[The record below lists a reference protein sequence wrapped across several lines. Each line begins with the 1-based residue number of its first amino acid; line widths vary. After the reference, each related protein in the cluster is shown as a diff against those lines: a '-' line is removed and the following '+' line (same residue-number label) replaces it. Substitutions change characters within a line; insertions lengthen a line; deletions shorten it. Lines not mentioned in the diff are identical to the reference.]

1 MHIHYWI
8 DVIIEEIHQTLH
20 SVEFTARVTIA
31 QRLHLEQ
38 HHHLYDVVRH
48 TVAYATSVRH
58 HQIYLKLGELVGIY
72 GNVAKRTE
80 TSGNAIDR
88 TSGLGYL
95 LVKVFPAADDAIAC
109 IVAKLKFVTV
119 IYYLTDT
126 LDGEMFC

>member
-1 MHIHYWI
+1 M
-8 DVIIEEIHQTLH
+8 
-20 SVEFTARVTIA
+20 
-31 QRLHLEQ
+31 
-38 HHHLYDVVRH
+38 
-48 TVAYATSVRH
+48 RH
-58 HQIYLKLGELVGIY
+58 HQIYLKLGELVRIY

-95 LVKVFPAADDAIAC
+95 LVKVFTAADDAIAC